1 MENFSAIIQ
10 TVWRPA
16 QKNSWEIASTPL
28 TGRGLNS
35 FWNISIFYHALR
47 ASRQLIS
54 LVTSRISERQMPNEQ
69 RRNGWADPDERWLI
83 RCAGTAER
91 RWRRSR
97 GDACHLAR
105 ATCRRVNPSKNV
117 VSGLQPKRE
126 VAGSPNFQVRS
137 ALVWIMCHSANQPP
151 GVKIVPRGQYCFF
164 QPYAL

>member
-1 MENFSAIIQ
+1 MPWGQVVSWYPS
-10 TVWRPA
+10 WRH
-16 QKNSWEIASTPL
+16 E
-28 TGRGLNS
+28 
-35 FWNISIFYHALR
+35 
-47 ASRQLIS
+47 
-54 LVTSRISERQMPNEQ
+54 LVNDQMPNEQ

-97 GDACHLAR
+97 GAACHLAH

-137 ALVWIMCHSANQPP
+137 ALVWIVCHSANQPRV
-151 GVKIVPRGQYCFF
+151 VKIVPPGGNIVFF
-164 QPYAL
+164 SLMPSSSDTLRPRDPKFGTRVHVSKGYPKMHNLGGFKN